1 MGKSEISL
9 IHPALSLTVSSI
21 KERATEQTNN
31 LFTLGL
37 KEKEWKSETE
47 WKKESFVFPDS

>member
-37 KEKEWKSETE
+37 KEKE
-47 WKKESFVFPDS
+47 